1 MFYHAASQNMFAED
15 KDRQRNCASTEG
27 ELSQFIQTQRTS
39 ASSFIGNS
47 LPAMFSTEPSHSEK
61 SYYCVR
67 KTRSTAGNPD
77 PEMYLMP
84 RESGWRECEVSY
96 MSQDTKLT
104 VITLTLSTS
113 QTGIKYNSNKMID
126 QDLSCNGC
134 LIPCICIYLRG
145 YLLTSAG
152 ATGCAALL
160 KICLLTL
167 WEPHYRCS
175 YISGLSHS
183 RINAMRRTCTLRSQ
197 TLGWRGIPKGKTW
210 ENCSQNPKIVTL
222 QVK

>member
-1 MFYHAASQNMFAED
+1 MIADFTAGCNKRSLENRCFITQHLRTCLLRIRIDRGTVLPLKVNYHSSS
-15 KDRQRNCASTEG
+15 KP
-27 ELSQFIQTQRTS
+27 TS
-39 ASSFIGNS
+39 ASSFTGNS
-47 LPAMFSTEPSHSEK
+47 LPAVFSKEPSHSEK

-77 PEMYLMP
+77 PETYLMP

-96 MSQDTKLT
+96 TSQDTKLT
-104 VITLTLSTS
+104 VITLALSTS

-197 TLGWRGIPKGKTW
+197 TLG
-210 ENCSQNPKIVTL
+210 
-222 QVK
+222 